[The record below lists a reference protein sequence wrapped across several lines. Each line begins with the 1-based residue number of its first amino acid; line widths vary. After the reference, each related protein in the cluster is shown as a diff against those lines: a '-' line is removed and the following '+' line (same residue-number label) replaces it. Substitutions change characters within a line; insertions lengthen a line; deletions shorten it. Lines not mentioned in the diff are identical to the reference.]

1 MEINK
6 EFLQKE
12 LAGIEEQ
19 RVELEKTS
27 QYNFQRL
34 VGIKLYLEDLL
45 KKITDE
51 EVKLVENKG

>member
-45 KKITDE
+45 KKIADE

>member
-19 RVELEKTS
+19 RIELEKTS

-45 KKITDE
+45 KKIADE

>member
-12 LAGIEEQ
+12 LTGIEEQ
-19 RVELEKTS
+19 RVELERTS

-45 KKITDE
+45 KKIADE

>member
-19 RVELEKTS
+19 RVELERTS

-45 KKITDE
+45 KKIADE